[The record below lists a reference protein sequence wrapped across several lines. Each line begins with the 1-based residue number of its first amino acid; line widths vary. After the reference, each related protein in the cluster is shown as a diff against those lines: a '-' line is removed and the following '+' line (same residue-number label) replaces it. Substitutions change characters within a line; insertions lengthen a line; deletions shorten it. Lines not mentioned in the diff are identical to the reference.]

1 MVTSMYWFY
10 IMMAFWIS
18 GMIFALPAERREHFG
33 WRLTACT
40 AGLLGFSLLL
50 FFLPW
55 GNYVVKDAVFMVGG
69 CILLCICIHG
79 CWELSWSVSCYDT
92 VWGVSVWQMN
102 IEAITVLLLCR
113 RTVLGRYKWELFL
126 FLLYFVVS
134 YFICSQTIAKWMPEG
149 RKAQLGPRQMSLT
162 ILLFSVINM
171 VSFHDWIGV
180 GASLPTEWGY
190 FFLLQLVCIVVL
202 YLEGELFKKSQ
213 MKQEMEML
221 NFLYTTQKEQYRLS
235 KENIALINHKCHDLK
250 HQIRALRNAN
260 QEELDRYL
268 GEIEDS
274 IKIYEAIV
282 KTGNDVFDTILTE
295 KSLYCKDRQIQVSC
309 VADAGQLLFMDP
321 IDLYALLGN
330 AMDNAI
336 EAVEKFTET
345 EKRQIDVMIYR
356 KQNFM
361 VVNILNP
368 LAESLTYRD
377 GLPVT
382 TKKDSDFHGYGLR
395 SMRQIL
401 KKYNGFLNVSEE
413 DGCFS
418 LKMLIPI
425 GIR

>member
-1 MVTSMYWFY
+1 MITKTYWLY
-10 IMMAFWIS
+10 IILAFWLS
-18 GMIFALPAERREHFG
+18 GIVFALPMERKEKFG
-33 WRLTACT
+33 WRLF
-40 AGLLGFSLLL
+40 AGAGAMFAFSLLL
-50 FFLPW
+50 FYLPL
-55 GNYVVKDAVFMVGG
+55 GNYVIKDIIFMIGG
-69 CILLCICIHG
+69 CALLCVTLHG
-79 CWELSWSVSCYDT
+79 CWEISWSISCYNT
-92 VWGVSVWQMN
+92 VWGVAIWQMN
-102 IEAITVLLLCR
+102 IESATILLLLR
-113 RTVLGRYKWELFL
+113 RNVLGHYKGEFMLFM
-126 FLLYFVVS
+126 LYFAIA
-134 YFICSQTIAKWMPEG
+134 YLLCAGTIARWMPIG
-149 RKAQLGPRQMSLT
+149 RKAKLGPRQLGLT
-162 ILLFSVINM
+162 LLLFTVINM

-180 GASLPTEWGY
+180 SATLPREWGY
-190 FFLLQLVCIVVL
+190 FFLIQLLCIVAL
-202 YLEGELFKKSQ
+202 YLESELFKKSQ

-221 NFLYTTQKEQYRLS
+221 KFLYTTQKEQYRLS
-235 KENIALINHKCHDLK
+235 RENIALINQKCHDLK

-274 IKIYEAIV
+274 VKIYEAIV

-309 VADAGQLLFMDP
+309 VADAGQLTFMDS

-336 EAVEKFTET
+336 EAVEKFKDT
-345 EKRQIDVMIYR
+345 EKRQIDVIIYR

-361 VVNILNP
+361 VVNIINP
-368 LAESLTYRD
+368 LAETLTYRD

-382 TKKDSDFHGYGLR
+382 TKKDADFHGFGLR

-401 KKYNGFLNVSEE
+401 KKYNGFLDVSEE

-425 GIR
+425 SIK